1 MNFRILGP
9 LEVDEVVLG
18 GPRQRALLAVLLL
31 HANESVSADRLV
43 GALWG
48 EDAPRTA
55 VKALH
60 VAVSR
65 LRHELPDVV
74 ETTAVGY
81 RVRVAPGELDLERFE
96 RAAAAGRESLAAG
109 QPERAA
115 AQLREALGEWRGPAL
130 ADLAAMPFA
139 AGEIERLEEER
150 AERTIARMASRTFSP
165 TGTARTSFW

>member
-1 MNFRILGP
+1 VDFRILGP
-9 LEVDEVVLG
+9 LEVDALALG
-18 GPRQRALLAVLLL
+18 GPRQRALLAILLL

-43 GALWG
+43 AALWG

-55 VKALH
+55 LKALQ

-65 LRHELPDVV
+65 LRRELPDVV

-109 QPERAA
+109 LPERAA
-115 AQLREALGEWRGPAL
+115 AQLREALGEGRGPAL
-130 ADLAAMPFA
+130 A
-139 AGEIERLEEER
+139 
-150 AERTIARMASRTFSP
+150 T
-165 TGTARTSFW
+165 